1 MRWSIKIAR
10 IAGIDVYMHL
20 TFLLLLAWIGYMY
33 YKPRESVEDAVWGI
47 VFILTIFATVVL
59 HELGH
64 ALAARRY
71 GIETRDITLLPIG
84 GVARLERMP
93 REPWQ
98 ELFVAVAGPLVNVVI
113 AAGLLVGILAAGG
126 FSPPPEHITPE
137 NSLFLGTFAERLFWV
152 NVLLVVFNAIPAF
165 PMDGGR
171 VLRAFLAMN
180 MDYAQATQ
188 VAAVIGQGIAFLFAI
203 VGLLGGN
210 FILLFIA
217 LFVWMGAAGEASVAQ
232 LQAAI
237 EGIPVRRAMIE
248 DFVTVR
254 ADAELREVANH
265 VLRGF
270 QPDYPVVDA
279 AGRVVGVLPQAR
291 LLAGLSA
298 DGPSAPVGRY
308 MRDDFRTTS
317 PGEMLDRALARLQEG
332 ECPVLPVL
340 DGERLVGLLTTENVG
355 ELVMIREAIKSRR
368 SRVPEPL
375 GPAAAPPLDDRERP
389 AEQVT
394 RPG

>member
-1 MRWSIKIAR
+1 MRWSLKIAR

-20 TFLLLLAWIGYMY
+20 TFLLLLGWIGYMY
-33 YKPRESVEDAVWGI
+33 YAPRQSVEDAVWGI

-93 REPWQ
+93 RDPWQ
-98 ELFVAVAGPLVNVVI
+98 ELVVAIAGPLVNVVI
-113 AAGLLVGILAAGG
+113 AAGLAVGILATGG
-126 FSPPPEHITPE
+126 SLLPEATTPE
-137 NSLFLGTFAERLFWV
+137 NSLFVGTFAQRLLLV
-152 NVLLVVFNAIPAF
+152 NVFLVVFNLIPAF

-180 MDYAQATQ
+180 LDYAQATQ
-188 VAAVIGQGIAFLFAI
+188 VAAVIGQGIAFLFAMA
-203 VGLLGGN
+203 GLFGPN
-210 FILLFIA
+210 PILLFIA

-232 LQAAI
+232 LQSAI
-237 EGIPVRRAMIE
+237 AGIPVRRAMIE
-248 DFVTVR
+248 EFVTVR

-270 QPDYPVVDA
+270 QPDYPVADD
-279 AGRVVGVLPQAR
+279 AGRVVGILPQAE
-291 LLAGLSA
+291 LLAGLST
-298 DGPSAPVGRY
+298 DGPSAPVSRY
-308 MRDDFRTTS
+308 MRTDFKTAA

-340 DGERLVGLLTTENVG
+340 DGERLVGLLTAENIG
-355 ELVMIREAIKSRR
+355 ELVMIREAIKARR
-368 SRVPEPL
+368 GRVPAPV
-375 GPAAAPPLDDRERP
+375 GPAAAPPLADRERP

>member
-1 MRWSIKIAR
+1 MRWSFKIGR

-33 YKPRESVEDAVWGI
+33 YAPRQSVEDAFWGI
-47 VFILTIFATVVL
+47 VYILTIFVTVVL

-93 REPWQ
+93 KEPWQ
-98 ELFVAVAGPLVNVVI
+98 ELAVAVAGPLVNVVI
-113 AAGLLVGILAAGG
+113 AAGLLVGILATGG
-126 FSPPPEHITPE
+126 SPLPEAVNPE
-137 NSLFLGTFAERLFWV
+137 NSLFVGTFAQRLLVV
-152 NVLLVVFNAIPAF
+152 NVWLVVFNAIPAF

-171 VLRAFLAMN
+171 VLRAFLAMS
-180 MDYAQATQ
+180 MDYAQATS

-237 EGIPVRRAMIE
+237 AGIPVRRAMIE
-248 DFVTVR
+248 EFVTVR
-254 ADAELREVANH
+254 PESELREVANH

-270 QPDYPVVDA
+270 QVDYPVVDA
-279 AGRVVGVLPQAR
+279 DNHVVGVLPQAE
-291 LLAGLSA
+291 LLAGLSS
-298 DGPSAPVGRY
+298 DGPSAPVGRF
-308 MRDDFRTTS
+308 MRTDFKTAA
-317 PGEMLDRALARLQEG
+317 PNEMLDRAVSRLQEG
-332 ECPVLPVL
+332 TCPVLPVL
-340 DGERLVGLLTTENVG
+340 DDGRLVGLLTAENVG
-355 ELVMIREAIKSRR
+355 ELVMIREAIKARR
-368 SRVPEPL
+368 DRYPRPA
-375 GPAAAPPLDDRERP
+375 GPAAAPPLNDRERP

>member
-20 TFLLLLAWIGYMY
+20 TFLLLLGWIGYMY
-33 YKPRESVEDAVWGI
+33 YAPRRSVEDAVWGI

-93 REPWQ
+93 RDPWQ
-98 ELFVAVAGPLVNVVI
+98 ELVVAVAGPLVNVVI
-113 AAGLLVGILAAGG
+113 AAGLAVGILATGG
-126 FSPPPEHITPE
+126 SLFPEATTPE
-137 NSLFLGTFAERLFWV
+137 NSLFVGTFAQRLLIV
-152 NVLLVVFNAIPAF
+152 NVFLVVFNAIPAF

-180 MDYAQATQ
+180 MDYADATR
-188 VAAVIGQGIAFLFAI
+188 VAAVIGQGIAFLFAMA
-203 VGLLGGN
+203 GLFTPN
-210 FILLFIA
+210 FMLLFIA

-248 DFVTVR
+248 EFVTVR

-270 QPDYPVVDA
+270 QTDYPVVDDG
-279 AGRVVGVLPQAR
+279 GRVVGVLPQGA
-291 LLAGLSA
+291 LLTGLST

-308 MRDDFRTTS
+308 MRTDFKTAA
-317 PGEMLDRALARLQEG
+317 PGEMLDRAMARLQEG

-340 DGERLVGLLTTENVG
+340 DGERLVGLLTAENIG
-355 ELVMIREAIKSRR
+355 ELVMIREAIKARR
-368 SRVPEPL
+368 DQVPAPL

>member
-10 IAGIDVYMHL
+10 LAGIDVYMHL
-20 TFLLLLAWIGYMY
+20 TFLLLLAWIGYRY
-33 YKPRESVEDAVWGI
+33 YTPRQSYEDAAWGI

-93 REPWQ
+93 RDPWQ
-98 ELFVAVAGPLVNVVI
+98 ELVVAVAGPLVNVVI
-113 AAGLLVGILAAGG
+113 AAGLAVGILATG
-126 FSPPPEHITPE
+126 ETLLLEVTTPE
-137 NSLFLGTFAERLFWV
+137 NSLFAGTFAARLFWV
-152 NVLLVVFNAIPAF
+152 NVILIVFNAIPAF

-188 VAAVIGQGIAFLFAI
+188 VAAVIGQGIAFLFAMF
-203 VGLLGGN
+203 GLLGGN
-210 FILLFIA
+210 FILIFIA
-217 LFVWMGAAGEASVAQ
+217 LFVWMGAAGEASMAQ

-270 QPDYPVVDA
+270 QPDYPVVDD
-279 AGRVVGVLPQAR
+279 AGQVVGVLPQAA
-291 LLAGLSA
+291 LLNGLST
-298 DGPSAPVGRY
+298 DGPAAPVGKY
-308 MRDDFRTTS
+308 MRTDFKTVA

-355 ELVMIREAIKSRR
+355 ELVMIREAIKARR
-368 SRVPEPL
+368 SRVPAPI

>member
-20 TFLLLLAWIGYMY
+20 TFLLLLGWIGYEY
-33 YKPRESVEDAVWGI
+33 YRPRQSVEDAVWGI

-93 REPWQ
+93 RDPWQ
-98 ELFVAVAGPLVNVVI
+98 ELVVAVAGPLVNVVI
-113 AAGLLVGILAAGG
+113 AAGLAVGILATGG
-126 FSPPPEHITPE
+126 SLLPEAVNPE
-137 NSLFLGTFAERLFWV
+137 NSLFVGTFAQRLLMV
-152 NVLLVVFNAIPAF
+152 NVFLVVFNAIPAF

-188 VAAVIGQGIAFLFAI
+188 IAAVIGQGIAFLFAMA
-203 VGLLGGN
+203 GLFTPNPL
-210 FILLFIA
+210 LLFIA

-248 DFVTVR
+248 DFVSVR

-270 QPDYPVVDA
+270 QPDYPVVDDG
-279 AGRVVGVLPQAR
+279 GRVVGVLPQGA
-291 LLAGLSA
+291 LLTGLST
-298 DGPSAPVGRY
+298 DGPSAPVGQY
-308 MRDDFRTTS
+308 MRTDFKTAA

-340 DGERLVGLLTTENVG
+340 DGERLVGLLTAENIG
-355 ELVMIREAIKSRR
+355 ELVMIREAIKARR
-368 SRVPEPL
+368 DRVPAPI

-389 AEQVT
+389 AEHVT